1 MVNLYLLLF
10 VDKNTGELLLKN
22 ASQDYSG
29 TYSCVA
35 SNRVGTDECS
45 VELKVTP
52 RKCLLCN
59 SRTVFCV
66 LKWNNLVSLSSEK
79 VKATLLCY

>member
-10 VDKNTGELLLKN
+10 IDKNTGELLLKN
-22 ASQDYSG
+22 ASREYSG
-29 TYSCVA
+29 RYSCVA

-45 VELKVTP
+45 VELNVTP

-59 SRTVFCV
+59 SHTV
-66 LKWNNLVSLSSEK
+66 
-79 VKATLLCY
+79 LLYLN

>member
-1 MVNLYLLLF
+1 MVKLYLLLF
-10 VDKNTGELLLKN
+10 IDKNTGELLLKN

-29 TYSCVA
+29 TYSCFA

-45 VELKVTP
+45 IELNVTP

-59 SRTVFCV
+59 GFAYENWII
-66 LKWNNLVSLSSEK
+66 LFL
-79 VKATLLCY
+79 

>member
-1 MVNLYLLLF
+1 MVNHCFLFF

-22 ASQDYSG
+22 ASKDYSG

-45 VELKVTP
+45 VELNVTP
-52 RKCLLCN
+52 RKCSLC
-59 SRTVFCV
+59 SSHIAFYVF
-66 LKWNNLVSLSSEK
+66 E
-79 VKATLLCY
+79 

>member
-29 TYSCVA
+29 TYNCVA

-45 VELKVTP
+45 VELNVTP

-59 SRTVFCV
+59 GHIALCV
-66 LKWNNLVSLSSEK
+66 LKLNNLVFLNS
-79 VKATLLCY
+79 

>member
-22 ASQDYSG
+22 ASQDNSG
-29 TYSCVA
+29 TYTCVA

-45 VELKVTP
+45 VELNVTP
-52 RKCLLCN
+52 RKCSLCN
-59 SRTVFCV
+59 GHIVFCV
-66 LKWNNLVSLSSEK
+66 LKLDNLVSLNS
-79 VKATLLCY
+79 